1 MTLRDQ
7 LTPEERQEL
16 QHLMR
21 VEPMAAS
28 DFISTSAALKL
39 SQRDLIQ
46 NDPQTG
52 LWTVNWDHITPK
64 PPQEGFSA

>member
-7 LTPEERQEL
+7 LTSEECLEL
-16 QHLMR
+16 QHLMQS
-21 VEPMAAS
+21 EPMAAS
-28 DFISTSAALKL
+28 DFLSTSAALKL

-52 LWTVNWDHITPK
+52 LWTVNWAQLKPK
-64 PPQEGFSA
+64 PPTEGFST